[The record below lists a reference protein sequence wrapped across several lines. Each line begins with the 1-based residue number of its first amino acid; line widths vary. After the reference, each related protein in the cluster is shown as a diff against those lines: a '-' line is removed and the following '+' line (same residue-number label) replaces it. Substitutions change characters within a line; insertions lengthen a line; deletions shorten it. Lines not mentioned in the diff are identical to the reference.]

1 MKSIK
6 VFQESPD
13 DSETLPALLTV
24 TDSRTLMNN
33 LMELI
38 GELNSENK
46 TLVMVLNK
54 TRILSTDLISNSASY
69 DLSFKV
75 KEKIIKL
82 YLDSINV

>member
-24 TDSRTLMNN
+24 TDLRTLMDN

-54 TRILSTDLISNSASY
+54 PEFLVQI
-69 DLSFKV
+69 
-75 KEKIIKL
+75 
-82 YLDSINV
+82 